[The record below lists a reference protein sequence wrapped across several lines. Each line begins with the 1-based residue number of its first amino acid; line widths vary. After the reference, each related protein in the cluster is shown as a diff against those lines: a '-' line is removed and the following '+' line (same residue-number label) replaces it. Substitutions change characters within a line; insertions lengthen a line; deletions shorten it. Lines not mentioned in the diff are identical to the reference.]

1 MWDYQTWYIYILYTK
16 NGLTL
21 KQVSK
26 DNTLFKKKEENTMK
40 SEMENEEVSKYNCK
54 TCCTIDKPDSSRQTP
69 KVFLAPYL
77 SPNGPRII

>member
-1 MWDYQTWYIYILYTK
+1 
-16 NGLTL
+16 
-21 KQVSK
+21 
-26 DNTLFKKKEENTMK
+26 LFKKKEENTMK

-54 TCCTIDKPDSSRQTP
+54 TCFTIDKPDSSRQTP